1 MKMSGIY
8 SDWFKVDLHIHTD
21 YSNKTKTSD
30 YDGLFD
36 IHILKTKLLENDV
49 RLFSLTDHNIIN
61 TEAYEKY
68 YDSQVDDDPNLLIG
82 CEFDIKVRQDNNTFL
97 TYHTLI
103 IFNENTA
110 EKAQELSQIVEQ
122 HFASAGIGIKDRS
135 LTEDEVFE
143 LFHPYH
149 FFYIPHAG
157 GHKNIIAAYKGA
169 DIRRAQEMVLLME
182 CAHEKVKEKHRLRHQ
197 AEFDKLKDPDFRNKQ
212 DEAFIN
218 FSDNHN
224 CDIYP
229 TPKNDTP
236 HEFYCLKGEPTF
248 ETLRFAFIDPQSRIR
263 KQQDVDLLKNV
274 KKYIASIE
282 IKGIDKV
289 VDKDLEFSPNLNV
302 IIGGASSGKSLLF
315 NLLAFKIENNKHGF
329 AKYRKDS
336 SNVLI
341 RPSNGKIPQQ
351 TLPFNSDE
359 VVYINQG
366 DIVKYFEK
374 GDLTELVNDSGKE
387 EEFAI
392 AKNTLLSGKNKLGA
406 ELESFKNSFDRF
418 NSSYHGDFII
428 YEGDFDNMLNDKYHF
443 TEFTFSTENINFGD
457 KEVFLNELSESINEL
472 SEDEIF
478 EITDDE
484 IDLIA
489 QLQKL
494 IQNKQQLI
502 FRKRILQE
510 SIESFTE
517 NVDRIIEEKNSTLES
532 SSRAKK
538 EAFSRKSLLIRT
550 CSSLF
555 KEAMSFSRSCNIL
568 ENYMYEEKEEI
579 SVGETVT
586 LILEIE
592 NIISLR
598 EQVINCINNGNH
610 KKTVFDNYLTLVK
623 NNKNLKDYPE
633 YTDQRLIQKLKR
645 ESDSILNQF
654 DSPNTYLDYEGNGN
668 SKNKSPGFNS
678 EMYLKTILQQEQCK
692 LVMIDQPE
700 DNLGN
705 TFKNEDLINLLREYK
720 FSKQIILVTHNPSI
734 VVYGDAESI
743 ILAEN
748 DKGQIS
754 YKQLVLEKKE
764 YQKQIIDNLDG
775 GKSIFNMRSRK
786 YNIKKLLNS

>member
-1 MKMSGIY
+1 MSRIY

-21 YSNKTKTSD
+21 FSNRTKQND
-30 YDGLFD
+30 YDGQFN
-36 IHILKTKLLENDV
+36 INTLKTKLLENDV

-61 TEAYEKY
+61 TSAYESY
-68 YDSQVDDDPNLLIG
+68 YDALVEEDPILLIG
-82 CEFDIKVRQDNNTFL
+82 CEFDIKVRQDDSTFL
-97 TYHTLI
+97 TYHTLL
-103 IFNENTA
+103 IFDENTT
-110 EKAQELSQIVEQ
+110 EKAHELSQIIEQ
-122 HFASAGIGIKDRS
+122 HFTDKNIDTKERC

-157 GHKNIIAAYKGA
+157 GHKNIVDAYKGT
-169 DIRRAQEMVLLME
+169 DIKKAQEMVLLME

-229 TPKNDTP
+229 TPKNGAP

-274 KKYIASIE
+274 KKHIATIA
-282 IKGIDKV
+282 IKGIET
-289 VDKDLEFSPNLNV
+289 VDDIELEFSPNLNV

-315 NLLAFKIENNKHGF
+315 NLLGSKIENNKHGF
-329 AKYRKDS
+329 EKYRKDNNS
-336 SNVLI
+336 VLI
-341 RPSNGKIPQQ
+341 KPSNGHIPQQ
-351 TLPFNSDE
+351 TLPFNGDE
-359 VVYINQG
+359 VIYINQG

-374 GDLTELVNDSGKE
+374 GDLKELVNDSGKE
-387 EEFAI
+387 EELLN
-392 AKNTLLSGKNKLGA
+392 AKEKLQNQKMGLIT
-406 ELESFKNSFDRF
+406 ELESFKNRFDRF
-418 NSSYHGDFII
+418 NSVYHKDFII

-443 TEFTFSTENINFGD
+443 NEFKSSNTLIKFEEKEKLLSDISININGF
-457 KEVFLNELSESINEL
+457 SS
-472 SEDEIF
+472 DEIF
-478 EITDDE
+478 EITEVE
-484 IDLIA
+484 IKTIE
-489 QLQKL
+489 QFKKL
-494 IQNKQQLI
+494 IQQKQQLI
-502 FRKRILQE
+502 RRKKLVQE
-510 SIESFTE
+510 SIENFIE

-538 EAFSRKSLLIRT
+538 EAFKRKNTLTTT

-555 KEAMSFSRSCNIL
+555 KEAMDFNSSCNTI
-568 ENYMYEEKEEI
+568 EDYKCEEKEEI
-579 SVGETVT
+579 HVGETVT
-586 LILEIE
+586 LVLEIE
-592 NIISLR
+592 NDTHLK
-598 EQVINCINNGNH
+598 EAVINCINFGNLD
-610 KKTVFDNYLTLVK
+610 KTVYENYLTLVV
-623 NNKNLKDYPE
+623 NNSNLKDYPK

-645 ESDSILNQF
+645 ESEGILNKF
-654 DSPNTYLDYEGNGN
+654 DSPNTYLDYKGNGN

-678 EMYLKTILQQEQCK
+678 EMYLKTILQQDKCK

-720 FSKQIILVTHNPSI
+720 FTKQIILVTHNPSI

-754 YKQLVLEKKE
+754 YKQLVLEKKK

-786 YNIKKLLNS
+786 YNVKKLLNS